1 MARKLKTT
9 AGHRRHVIKTVAKKK
24 APKKFKY
31 DESKYLAA
39 IATIAEQIVA
49 MAQEDVESNGYVTV
63 NDLLDDYA
71 NAAMYDVLQAAKL
84 LTS

>member
-63 NDLLDDYA
+63 NDLLDEYA
-71 NAAMYDVLQAAKL
+71 PAALNDIQNAARA